1 MRVRGTPF
9 RLRIIRDSMWGGI
22 ALGADIALFF
32 SAVKLTSIV
41 NATIIG
47 SMQPIVVGVIA
58 ARFFG
63 ERIGLRNVAWSVVA
77 LTGTVVVVAAGAD
90 DGTSDLRGDLLA
102 LAAMLSWSAYFIASK
117 NSKKTMTSTEF
128 TAGTALW
135 TMAIC
140 APLGFVFGQDM
151 SWPSATNWGWLVV
164 MAASSGLIGH
174 AMMNWSLV
182 RIPLWVGS
190 TFTLLIP
197 VFSALLAWVVLDE
210 AVTLVQGVAMA
221 VVIGSL
227 AVVVRNQSHPG
238 PRRPHAHQLDV
249 DRHDC
254 TRSCVETGT
263 SAAADDVRPG
273 LRRTPLRC
281 RRVRTERRGTGWL
294 RGVVAR
300 RRVADDDVGRAAADH
315 LAVRLDHLLRLRL
328 LIDSVPIMITNGAIA
343 AINVWFL
350 RKEFASGQPN
360 GRDLGVSHIRPDSPF
375 LADFVA
381 FHLIDIHRF
390 QPDFRCP
397 PATTS

>member
-1 MRVRGTPF
+1 MTTASVDATNAAAADARDLSRGLIGAGIAVCAWSTGTILAKYIDMGSLAIGFYRFAFFGALLVVWMRVRGAPF
-9 RLRIIRDSMWGGI
+9 RLQVLRDSMWGGL

-63 ERIGLRNVAWSVVA
+63 EKIGLHNIAWSLVA
-77 LTGTVVVVAAGAD
+77 LAGTVVVVAASAGGD
-90 DGTSDLRGDLLA
+90 TSDVRGDLLA

-140 APLGFVFGQDM
+140 APLGFVFEQDM

-197 VFSALLAWVVLDE
+197 VFSALLAWVVLGE
-210 AVTLVQGVAMA
+210 AVTVVQAVAMA
-221 VVIGSL
+221 VVIGAL
-227 AVVVRNQSHPG
+227 AVVVRNQSQPAPVHIEPVT
-238 PRRPHAHQLDV
+238 A
-249 DRHDC
+249 
-254 TRSCVETGT
+254 
-263 SAAADDVRPG
+263 
-273 LRRTPLRC
+273 TP
-281 RRVRTERRGTGWL
+281 
-294 RGVVAR
+294 
-300 RRVADDDVGRAAADH
+300 
-315 LAVRLDHLLRLRL
+315 
-328 LIDSVPIMITNGAIA
+328 
-343 AINVWFL
+343 
-350 RKEFASGQPN
+350 FA
-360 GRDLGVSHIRPDSPF
+360 
-375 LADFVA
+375 
-381 FHLIDIHRF
+381 
-390 QPDFRCP
+390 
-397 PATTS
+397 

>member
-1 MRVRGTPF
+1 
-9 RLRIIRDSMWGGI
+9 MWGGI

-63 ERIGLRNVAWSVVA
+63 ERIGLRNVAWSLVA

-151 SWPSATNWGWLVV
+151 SWPSATNWGWLIL
-164 MAASSGLIGH
+164 MAATSGLIGH

-197 VFSALLAWVVLDE
+197 VFSALLAWAVLGE
-210 AVTLVQGVAMA
+210 ALTVVQGVAMA
-221 VVIGSL
+221 VVISAL
-227 AVVVRNQSHPG
+227 AVVVRNQSQPTPAPTPSPAG
-238 PRRPHAHQLDV
+238 PEP
-249 DRHDC
+249 
-254 TRSCVETGT
+254 
-263 SAAADDVRPG
+263 
-273 LRRTPLRC
+273 TP
-281 RRVRTERRGTGWL
+281 T
-294 RGVVAR
+294 
-300 RRVADDDVGRAAADH
+300 
-315 LAVRLDHLLRLRL
+315 
-328 LIDSVPIMITNGAIA
+328 
-343 AINVWFL
+343 
-350 RKEFASGQPN
+350 
-360 GRDLGVSHIRPDSPF
+360 PF
-375 LADFVA
+375 
-381 FHLIDIHRF
+381 
-390 QPDFRCP
+390 
-397 PATTS
+397 T